1 MTEKGIRRNIW
12 IHNDNKKKL
21 DELKEFYGSN
31 YSAVINMMI
40 AERYMNIFS
49 EDKKNDQSI

>member
-1 MTEKGIRRNIW
+1 MTEKGIRRTIW
-12 IHNDNKKKL
+12 IHNDTKNKL

-40 AERYMNIFS
+40 AERYMNIFN